1 MGGQEARLA
10 PAGPRGAE
18 PRSDNRLDWR
28 VSHIL
33 SLLGGTWVSYLI
45 LSWVSHCRSCP
56 LIPPLHLF
64 GIGDQGKLSAR
75 RRGASEQFFRSER
88 APIQLDLPMRR
99 VQSCIVVPEE
109 YPDNRADSVM
119 APDLCR
125 VKSDPGS
132 SDCSSDASLQFVCP
146 KTCTVGVYTDRGG
159 CPFMEDA
166 HLVHA
171 IERDAFFCVYDGHG
185 GSAAAYHCR
194 DHLHLRILSSLGCG
208 ATPAEALVDGFARIE
223 DELLSEQRQQ
233 LAWRMAAG
241 STGAPTGAPLELCG
255 ATALVALLREGSVHL
270 AWLGDCR
277 AVLCRGGEAV
287 DLTRDH
293 VLSGGAGCSERARV
307 LAEVPLTPTLSLA
320 LAQTPN
326 PKPNPKPNPHTLTTG
341 RRDRGWPII
350 WFPGGGEGV
359 RGPRPCDGVQAS
371 GAELRTGAQRAAAAA
386 GGRVHSARLRRPL
399 AAARLAGG

>member
-1 MGGQEARLA
+1 
-10 PAGPRGAE
+10 
-18 PRSDNRLDWR
+18 
-28 VSHIL
+28 
-33 SLLGGTWVSYLI
+33 
-45 LSWVSHCRSCP
+45 
-56 LIPPLHLF
+56 
-64 GIGDQGKLSAR
+64 
-75 RRGASEQFFRSER
+75 
-88 APIQLDLPMRR
+88 
-99 VQSCIVVPEE
+99 
-109 YPDNRADSVM
+109 
-119 APDLCR
+119 
-125 VKSDPGS
+125 
-132 SDCSSDASLQFVCP
+132 
-146 KTCTVGVYTDRGG
+146 
-159 CPFMEDA
+159 MEDA

-307 LAEVPLTPTLSLA
+307 LAEGGEIEGGRLSGFLEVARAFGDLDPATGCKPVGLSCAPELNAQPLQPEDEFILLGSDGLWQLLDSQAAVRLARSDLRAHADAGMAAEKLVEAA
-320 LAQTPN
+320 LATN
-326 PKPNPKPNPHTLTTG
+326 RADDNITAMVVLL
-341 RRDRGWPII
+341 RPIA
-350 WFPGGGEGV
+350 PDTSA
-359 RGPRPCDGVQAS
+359 RQRPRLPFMK
-371 GAELRTGAQRAAAAA
+371 RAASVPAALSA
-386 GGRVHSARLRRPL
+386 GVVP
-399 AAARLAGG
+399 AAPG